1 MLDGT
6 WHHVVVTYNGSES
19 FFNGVDIYVDGLWEA
34 DLYGEGNM
42 VGSGGGDSGSGGGD
56 ITNTD
61 DAIIGGGGG
70 SGGGDSG
77 GTVYDGF
84 SGGLAKVDVLTGA
97 LATRNQRSTTTE
109 RAARAAWGRRARGR
123 LPS

>member
-1 MLDGT
+1 M
-6 WHHVVVTYNGSES
+6 VTYNGSES
-19 FFNGVDIYVDGLWEA
+19 FNGVDIYVNGLWEA

-70 SGGGDSG
+70 NGGGDSG

-84 SGGLAKVDVLTGA
+84 SGGLAEVNVFDRVLLQPEISALYDNGA
-97 LATRNQRSTTTE
+97 GDYARS
-109 RAARAAWGRRARGR
+109 GSRARGR